1 MIELTM
7 TCQSTIQD
15 STGQGQGNAFLTA
28 VSREE
33 TDGYF
38 VYTPYGSLEIGLLTP
53 EAFEEMIPGKT
64 YRVTVELV
72 D

>member
-38 VYTPYGSLEIGLLTP
+38 VTEDLFDCKLYFF
-53 EAFEEMIPGKT
+53 FEF
-64 YRVTVELV
+64 
-72 D
+72 